1 MNSFL
6 LKAYE
11 QPQAELV
18 VLSDD
23 VATAG
28 SSSEI
33 EDIYNTGST
42 TEWWGN

>member
-1 MNSFL
+1 MNSFK

-11 QPQAELV
+11 KPQAELV
-18 VLSDD
+18 VLLGD

-28 SSSEI
+28 SSFEI

-42 TEWWGN
+42 TEWWGK